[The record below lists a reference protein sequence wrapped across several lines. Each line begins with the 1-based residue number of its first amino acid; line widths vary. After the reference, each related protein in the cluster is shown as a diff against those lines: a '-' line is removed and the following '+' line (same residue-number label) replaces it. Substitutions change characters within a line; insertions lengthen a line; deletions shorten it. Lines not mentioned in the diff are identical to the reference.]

1 MLSNFG
7 GIGELDAEQPGGV
20 GIGIERIRCA
30 EGGLTDVHHF
40 AGNRRVDT
48 CNYPYSK
55 LAIGHVQRE
64 IAVTLWRNHRSRW
77 GEIRKWAKKIR
88 PSTTLV
94 EGLFAGARSSAM
106 RLRGDYHGSGV
117 TLIWLL
123 SENGDYLFRTAKGL
137 KDPRAGFP

>member
-7 GIGELDAEQPGGV
+7 GIGGLDAEQPGGV

-30 EGGLTDVHHF
+30 EGGLTDVRHF
-40 AGNRRVDT
+40 AGNRCVDT

-77 GEIRKWAKKIR
+77 GEIRKWAKKIKAFDNACRR
-88 PSTTLV
+88 PFCWRTIIGNEAV
-94 EGLFAGARSSAM
+94 GGLPRQ
-106 RLRGDYHGSGV
+106 RR
-117 TLIWLL
+117 
-123 SENGDYLFRTAKGL
+123 YLDMATF
-137 KDPRAGFP
+137 